1 MIEASKTEE
10 REQLQKSSFLSV
22 VAQKRTIDKPLYMV
36 PEIQYCTFCGKTD
49 DSLILSA
56 EGCISCSGCRASRGE
71 FECHAW
77 LRWLKENDAERWAT
91 VVDNHRLGSSSIS
104 SLVRKIRIEA

>member
-1 MIEASKTEE
+1 MIETSKSEE

-56 EGCISCSGCRASRGE
+56 EGCISCSGCRASKGE
-71 FECHAW
+71 FECNE
-77 LRWLKENDAERWAT
+77 WLKWLKANNSEHWNK
-91 VVDNHRLGSSSIS
+91 VVDHHRLGSTPIS
-104 SLVRKIRIEA
+104 NLVRKIRIEA